1 MVTCPENPPSKYL
14 AVACTRRALMR
25 ARNASPMAIFL
36 PETRNGMIDLRTTP
50 VDDPGHD
57 RLAPRGYAS
66 IRFSANVSVDSI
78 AWLPRAPT
86 ARQYGTAHQGAAS
99 ATACFSR
106 RRCTDEAM

>member
-14 AVACTRRALMR
+14 AVACTRRALIR
-25 ARNASPMAIFL
+25 ARNASPIAIFL

-66 IRFSANVSVDSI
+66 YVFSANVSLDSI
-78 AWLPRAPT
+78 AWLPRAAT
-86 ARQYGTAHQGAAS
+86 ARQYGDGAS
-99 ATACFSR
+99 GR
-106 RRCTDEAM
+106 RIHHRLL